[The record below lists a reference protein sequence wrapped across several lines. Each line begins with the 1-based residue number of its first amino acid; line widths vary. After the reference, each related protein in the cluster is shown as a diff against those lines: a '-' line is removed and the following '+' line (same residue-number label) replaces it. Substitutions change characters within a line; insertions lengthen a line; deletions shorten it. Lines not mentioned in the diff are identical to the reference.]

1 MGKISLELARQDY
14 LLAKALQGLSPRTL
28 EDYDQ
33 FTGKLCRY
41 LESNDLELTTGA
53 IRQWLSTL
61 NVGPVTLGIRIKVLR
76 TFCRWL
82 AAEGYLK
89 TDVMAP
95 IPNPKCPQV
104 VPRVLAEGDTRK
116 LIQAARRKPRDF
128 AIVLV
133 LLDTGIR
140 ASECCNLT
148 LDDVDLDG
156 MSLLIRNGKG
166 QKDRNV
172 YYSDLTARALRRRL
186 SCRPDDA
193 VDDAVFLSQQ
203 TGRRLN
209 RNSLAVAVKR
219 LGTRAGIRG
228 SASPHDLRR
237 TFATRWILN
246 GGDSHSL
253 ARIMGHKTT
262 RMAEKYVFM
271 AAGQVA
277 EAHAGFSPVARLAR
291 NGVRR

>member
-1 MGKISLELARQDY
+1 MGDISLELARQDY
-14 LLAKALQGLSPRTL
+14 MLAKALQGLSQRTL
-28 EDYDQ
+28 DDYEEY
-33 FTGKLCRY
+33 TGKLLKY
-41 LESNDLELTTGA
+41 LDSNGLDLTTGA

-61 NVGPVTLGIRIKVLR
+61 DVGPVTLGIRIKVLR

-82 AAEGYLK
+82 AAEGYMK

-95 IPNPKCPQV
+95 IPNPKVPTV
-104 VPRVLAEGDTRK
+104 FPRVLAEGDIRK
-116 LIQAARRKPRDF
+116 LIQTARRKPRDL
-128 AIVLV
+128 ALVLV
-133 LLDTGIR
+133 LLDTGVR

-156 MSLLIRNGKG
+156 RSLLIRNGKG

-172 YYSDLTARALRRRL
+172 YYSDLTARALRRWL
-186 SCRPDDA
+186 SCRPDDGS
-193 VDDAVFLSQQ
+193 DDAVFLSQQ
-203 TGRRLN
+203 TGRRLS

-228 SASPHDLRR
+228 SGCSPHDLRR
-237 TFATRWILN
+237 TFATRWIAG

-253 ARIMGHKTT
+253 QRMMGHTTT

-271 AAGQVA
+271 AAGEVA
-277 EAHAGFSPVARLAR
+277 EAHARYSPVARLT
-291 NGVRR
+291 GRRV